1 MCGRPFIR
9 FVTFSGYLNKI
20 FKKHEVLLTQLNQGD
35 RQHKL
40 PHKNKGKTAWA
51 VIKNDSKVF
60 QNNRTKFKKT

>member
-35 RQHKL
+35 CQHKL
-40 PHKNKGKTAWA
+40 THKNKRKTAWA
-51 VIKNDSKVF
+51 VI
-60 QNNRTKFKKT
+60 

>member
-9 FVTFSGYLNKI
+9 FVTFSGYLNNI
-20 FKKHEVLLTQLNQGD
+20 FKKHEVDAFNTIE
-35 RQHKL
+35 
-40 PHKNKGKTAWA
+40 PKNKGKTAWA